1 MKRTLFTQKQ
11 KQAMNM
17 ICWGSEFLSK
27 ILSYG
32 LLNEIKI
39 VFIDPKWLRN
49 IDDGFNNPKLRLYE
63 TLKKLPVNDMNVVL
77 DAYII
82 APANYNYVWNW
93 KWQESEDD
101 FEKRHVIFQRGDY
114 IGRMME
120 MIMKC

>member
-1 MKRTLFTQKQ
+1 
-11 KQAMNM
+11 
-17 ICWGSEFLSK
+17 
-27 ILSYG
+27 
-32 LLNEIKI
+32 
-39 VFIDPKWLRN
+39 
-49 IDDGFNNPKLRLYE
+49 
-63 TLKKLPVNDMNVVL
+63 MNVVL